1 MRKSL
6 STVILIVGIG
16 AAYFLFGPMMF
27 SSCGN
32 TGDYALERLRA
43 CPAAV
48 ELLGDDI
55 KTTWGLSWG
64 STESRGNMERASV
77 RIPVAGSKGSGAYH
91 YAADRVGGNIRFSGM
106 LEVGDKQIDIGTCSG
121 GAAPGGAEAAHTG
134 TGGFDGKVKSSNH
147 PNVAEGATCN
157 GTFTLRG
164 TKKPAQLLVKCD
176 GVMIYNGEAMARND
190 VNDPDNPDDDI
201 LTMKD
206 DKTSDADNTPAL
218 DLKAQEGKA
227 DGESG
232 TMTVTDVE
240 HGNQPAFE
248 VVIAL

>member
-1 MRKSL
+1 MKKSM
-6 STVILIVGIG
+6 STVILIAGIG
-16 AAYFLFGPMMF
+16 VAYLFVGPMMF

-48 ELLGDDI
+48 ELLGDGID
-55 KTTWGLSWG
+55 TTWGLSWG
-64 STESRGNMERASV
+64 STESRGNMERASA

-91 YAADRVGGNIRFSGM
+91 YAADRIGGNIRFSGM
-106 LEVGDKQIDIGTCSG
+106 LEVGDKQIDIGSCSG
-121 GAAPGGAEAAHTG
+121 VGGAEAALTG
-134 TGGFDGKVKSSNH
+134 SGGFDGKVKSSNH
-147 PNVAEGATCN
+147 PNVAEGSACN

-164 TKKPAQLLVKCD
+164 TTKPAQIVVKCD
-176 GVMIYNGEAMARND
+176 GVMLYNGEAMAAND
-190 VNDPDNPDDDI
+190 VNDPNNPDDDI

-206 DKTSDADNTPAL
+206 EQTSDADKTPAL

-232 TMTVTDVE
+232 TMTITDVE